1 MGIRFRLNI
10 ALLAVVFVVIG
21 GVIGLEQSLLDRA
34 YGRLAES
41 RFLFVSNSLKSALEV
56 NAGLGFALHEVRQ
69 AQELIE
75 REKAEDRQILAV
87 EVLDQQGRS
96 LFSTDRGTIGE
107 DPPQAWLDALQA
119 AGGRQ
124 WRSVDRDAIII
135 GVPINNDFDQTIGY
149 VALSYSASYF
159 DRQFDAVAERLLW
172 SGLAIFTILMPMVFI
187 LVWIFTRVVERQP
200 AVIHEVFSAPPTGD
214 DRLFSPK
221 EGDGLIMMALSVRH
235 RLIETELA
243 LDQVGRELQ
252 KLDEDL

>member
-1 MGIRFRLNI
+1 MSIRSRLNL
-10 ALLAVVFVVIG
+10 ALLTVIFVVIG
-21 GVIGLEQSLLDRA
+21 GVIGLERSLLDRA
-34 YGRLAES
+34 YGRLVES

-56 NAGLGFALHEVRQ
+56 NAGLGFPLHEVRQ

-107 DPPQAWLDALQA
+107 DPPAAWQEALQA

-124 WRSVDRDAIII
+124 WRSVDRDANII
-135 GVPINNDFDQTIGY
+135 GVPITNDFDQTIGY

-159 DRQFDAVAERLLW
+159 DRQFDAVAEKLLW
-172 SGLAIFTILMPMVFI
+172 SGLAVLALSVPGIVV
-187 LVWIFTRVVERQP
+187 LVWGFTRMIERQP
-200 AVIHEVFSAPPTGD
+200 AVIHEIFSAPSGD
-214 DRLFSPK
+214 DLP
-221 EGDGLIMMALSVRH
+221 GDQERDELVTMAVSVRH
-235 RLIETELA
+235 RLTQTELA